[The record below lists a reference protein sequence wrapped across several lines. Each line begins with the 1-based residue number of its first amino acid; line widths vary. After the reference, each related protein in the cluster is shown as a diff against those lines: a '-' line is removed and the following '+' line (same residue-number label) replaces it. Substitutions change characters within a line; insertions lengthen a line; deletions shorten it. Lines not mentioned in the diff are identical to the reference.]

1 MKIFGW
7 LAGITLAKQDLTVTK
22 EATFEISQGGKAI
35 GSVTIGLFGNAV
47 PRTAENFCELAKGY
61 DFGNG
66 NNDGSEGKF
75 SMLLPVLDS

>member
-7 LAGITLAKQDLTVTK
+7 LAGFTLAKQDLTVTK
-22 EATFEISQGGKAI
+22 EATFEISQEGSYI

-47 PRTAENFCELAKGY
+47 PDTARNFCELANGH

-66 NNDGSEGKF
+66 KDDGFKG
-75 SMLLPVLDS
+75 

>member
-7 LAGITLAKQDLTVTK
+7 LAGFTLAKQDLTVTK
-22 EATFEISQGGKAI
+22 EATFEISQGGSPI

-47 PRTAENFCELAKGY
+47 PRTAQNFCELANGY

-66 NNDGSEGKF
+66 KTDGFEG
-75 SMLLPVLDS
+75 